1 MRKELEDITY
11 KHAVNPNVFEHE
23 GKTILNLWD
32 MLYKLQEIHNVDFW
46 DYYGSGQAFDKWADS
61 KGYGATDPDGKRRG
75 ASNIWYKEWQT
86 DIKNGVWKDI
96 PYCSFIDMFNYDI
109 EDLGND
115 ESEEI
120 YEVHLDWMMNRAVEE
135 DNKQFGKADYRVHL
149 TGILLAELGD
159 TVLVDQ
165 SPETINQY

>member
-11 KHAVNPNVFEHE
+11 KYQVNPDVFEHE
-23 GKTILNLWD
+23 GKTILNLWK
-32 MLYKLQEIHNVDFW
+32 MLFKLQEIHKVDFW

-61 KGYGATDPDGKRRG
+61 KGYGQHDPSGERRG
-75 ASNIWYKEWQT
+75 ASNIWYKEWQD
-86 DIKNGVWKDI
+86 DIKNGLWQKV
-96 PYCSFIDMFNYDI
+96 PYSSFIDMFTYDI

-120 YEVHLDWMMNRAVEE
+120 YEVNFQWMMERAVEE
-135 DNKQFGKADYRVHL
+135 DNKQFGKPDYRVHL
-149 TGILLAELGD
+149 TGILIAELGD

-165 SPETINQY
+165 SPEDH